1 MVSLIASL
9 EKTLHLM
16 TTVSLGSCKLGI
28 IKITIKKKK
37 KRPSRGLDLEEEM
50 LVSVHFIVTFQ
61 NCYASLV
68 LGNE

>member
-37 KRPSRGLDLEEEM
+37 RPSRRLDLEEEM

>member
-28 IKITIKKKK
+28 IKITIKKK
-37 KRPSRGLDLEEEM
+37 RASRRLHLEEEM
-50 LVSVHFIVTFQ
+50 LVSVHFIMTFQ